1 MSIWTSEL
9 SVGNRALDTEH
20 KNLYGIICEMARSV
34 VARDIADLPVVFD
47 LLENCWHGCF
57 TVEENIA
64 RAVGFD
70 FAQHRL
76 AHQQLLEEFRHMK
89 GELISRN
96 GRWTDD
102 EGKGYANSLMHCLT
116 RHIREDSRPLK
127 IVLDTHLY
135 DFNP

>member
-1 MSIWTSEL
+1 MSLWTSEL
-9 SVGNRALDTEH
+9 SVGNRVLDTKH
-20 KNLYGIICEMARSV
+20 KNLHGIIREMAHLV
-34 VARDIADLPVVFD
+34 VARDVADLPVVFD
-47 LLENCWHGCF
+47 LLENCWRGCF
-57 TVEENIA
+57 TIEENIA

-70 FAQHRL
+70 FAQHRQ
-76 AHQQLLEEFRHMK
+76 AHQQLLEEFRRMK

-102 EGKGYANSLMHCLT
+102 EGKGYASSMMHCLT
-116 RHIREDSRPLK
+116 RHIKEDSRQLK